1 MTLWIPSICETY
13 FERPHRKC
21 RVHLSTALS
30 QEIPPPPHCAVGRQ
44 TVIAT
49 LSLHLQ
55 SKRITHLRAFMAKW
69 GEGDPRWIV
78 EERADATNVN
88 NWHWTE
94 RDVSAWSSDRLRQL
108 LLSIR
113 VEGPE
118 GVCLMTE
125 VSKLDGEASI
135 NNRKGKLFFFYEW
148 QLKASWLG
156 TSVGGVK
163 YRGTVEV
170 SNLSDENDEDD
181 LDINVSLCKD
191 QPNTPLLD
199 LMKRTGV
206 KEVRRVLTK
215 YVQDLKSEFSQ
226 GMILPTADGKDPSV
240 PAKAKRNLVKTRTQI
255 TPSQKSLSSPTQTF
269 TGVLIPT
276 CGFNLQESFRTSAE
290 ELYETFINQE
300 FVQVF
305 TRLPAAVDSRKGGK
319 FWHLDGSVHGE
330 FTELVPHQRI
340 HMKWRFRTWP
350 SEHFAAVSLELE
362 DHGDETELRM
372 ECRGVPAGQEG
383 STEEGWKRFYFNAIK
398 QAFGY

>member
-1 MTLWIPSICETY
+1 
-13 FERPHRKC
+13 
-21 RVHLSTALS
+21 
-30 QEIPPPPHCAVGRQ
+30 
-44 TVIAT
+44 
-49 LSLHLQ
+49 
-55 SKRITHLRAFMAKW
+55 MAKW

-255 TPSQKSLSSPTQTF
+255 TPSQKSLSSPTQTS

-383 STEEGWKRFYFNAIK
+383 STEEGGRAAEGVKPASGTLSGGSVECV
-398 QAFGY
+398 AMVTAGST